1 MPALKDLLG
10 GNEPLFAKNVG
21 MAADQF
27 FGQSLGD
34 QAKIEGTALLGQLGM
49 ENKVKK
55 DVPKFLLQGVI
66 VLLVDGLQQLVHLL
80 QHHGSEGLVRLFS
93 VPWTALGA
101 TKASHDLQQGT
112 NFFHRMEIKKNR
124 VFVESER
131 DSRRKLSSL
140 FVP

>member
-1 MPALKDLLG
+1 MPTLEDLLG

-34 QAKIEGTALLGQLGM
+34 LAKIEGTALLGQLGM

-55 DVPKFLLQGVI
+55 DVPKFLLEGVI
-66 VLLVDGLQQLVHLL
+66 VLLVDGLQQLVHLI

-101 TKASHDLQQGT
+101 TKASHDLQ
-112 NFFHRMEIKKNR
+112 
-124 VFVESER
+124 
-131 DSRRKLSSL
+131 
-140 FVP
+140 